1 MKEQLLAYWNSL
13 DSRERRMLTVGAVA
27 VVLTVAYL
35 AVIEPLM
42 QYRSSLE
49 STVER
54 KRETVAWM
62 QGAVRELGNNPT
74 VQPAGNVD
82 TGSLLTLVDTSARNA
97 LLGNAMKRVQQDGEQ
112 AVRVRFEAASFD
124 DLLLWLGGLQQQYGV
139 GIEDFSLERAEAPGR
154 VDASITLVRGDGES

>member
-1 MKEQLLAYWNSL
+1 MMDQFLAYWNGL
-13 DSRERRMLTVGAVA
+13 DARERRMLAVGGVA

-42 QYRSSLE
+42 QYREQLE

-62 QGAVRELGNNPT
+62 QAAVRELGNRP
-74 VQPAGNVD
+74 VAQAAGNVD

-97 LLGNAMKRVQQDGEQ
+97 LLGNAIKRVQQDGQQ
-112 AVRVRFEAASFD
+112 AVRVRFEAAAFD

-139 GIEDFSLERAEAPGR
+139 VVKDFTLDKADAPGR
-154 VDASITLVRGDGES
+154 VDASITLVRGTEQS